1 MSRVDHID
9 YFRKRA
15 AAERELAK
23 AAAEKYIARI
33 HEQMAEHY
41 EALIDAPDERDR
53 LRIVG
58 EACGAGAFGTWYS
71 A

>member
-1 MSRVDHID
+1 
-9 YFRKRA
+9 
-15 AAERELAK
+15 
-23 AAAEKYIARI
+23 
-33 HEQMAEHY
+33 MAEHY